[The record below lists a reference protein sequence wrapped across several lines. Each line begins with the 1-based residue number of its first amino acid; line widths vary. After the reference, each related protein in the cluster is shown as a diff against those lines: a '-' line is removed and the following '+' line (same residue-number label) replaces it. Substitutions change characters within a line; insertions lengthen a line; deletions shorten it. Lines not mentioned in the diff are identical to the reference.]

1 MWGEDSTKPDE
12 PVRTSFDNRGYVDH
26 HFMPSWYN
34 VIHDGWFDGSFIKL
48 WSKATAG
55 SPFTGPAH
63 FGNYIVANHLR
74 QPHMVRTGFEVT
86 PHLDGGI
93 WVGNRWRRD
102 MTQPRT
108 NRVALSHTIVA
119 DNSISHTPRGLSVSD
134 TARKTFLLRNEF
146 EQVDTPILDWGR
158 DTVRQGN
165 VIRMLDQDG
174 ERTVPVPTPRES
186 RNDK

>member
-1 MWGEDSTKPDE
+1 
-12 PVRTSFDNRGYVDH
+12 
-26 HFMPSWYN
+26 
-34 VIHDGWFDGSFIKL
+34 
-48 WSKATAG
+48 
-55 SPFTGPAH
+55 
-63 FGNYIVANHLR
+63 
-74 QPHMVRTGFEVT
+74 MVRTGFEVT

-119 DNSISHTPRGLSVSD
+119 DNSISHTSRGLSVAD
-134 TARKTFLLRNEF
+134 TAHKTFLLRNEV